1 MSESL
6 DQRIVD
12 IRTRRT
18 WRPRTDRTAA
28 VFGLQ
33 AAVTMV
39 LTLLGLLFFQ
49 KMQSGG

>member
-6 DQRIVD
+6 EQRIVD
-12 IRTRRT
+12 IRTRRP
-18 WRPRTDRTAA
+18 WRPAVDRTAS

-33 AAVTMV
+33 AAVTTV